1 MYVLSQFDKCEQFVV
16 INKNL
21 VVINKSQMI
30 FLTFQ
35 LSLKKC
41 REQLQLPFPEWQ
53 NVEREY
59 RTQDD
64 R

>member
-30 FLTFQ
+30 LRYLF
-35 LSLKKC
+35 K
-41 REQLQLPFPEWQ
+41 
-53 NVEREY
+53 
-59 RTQDD
+59 
-64 R
+64 